1 MTIEARLH
9 RNATASAQPQAL
21 TVLTNGVHAW
31 TADIEKSAGGL
42 EQSASP
48 HDLLDSA
55 LAACTTL
62 TLELY
67 ARRKGLAVTDLH
79 VFVDHVET
87 RGEDGR
93 IRYAIERRI
102 EIEGDI
108 SDADRQR
115 LLEIAGKCPIH
126 KVLEG
131 QISIASSLVAK
142 A

>member
-9 RNATASAQPQAL
+9 RDTAASEAPRAITL
-21 TVLTNGVHAW
+21 LTNGVHAW
-31 TADIEKSAGGL
+31 TADIERSAGGL
-42 EQSASP
+42 EQSPSP

-67 ARRKGLAVTDLH
+67 IRRKGLAVTDLH
-79 VFVDHVET
+79 VAVDHVET

-93 IRYAIERRI
+93 IRYAIERKIRI
-102 EIEGDI
+102 DGTLA
-108 SDADRQR
+108 DADRQR

-126 KVLEG
+126 RVLEG
-131 QISIASSLVAK
+131 QISISSSLVA